1 MNKTSLAGLLALAL
15 APALPAAE
23 WSPEAELGLVATSGN
38 TETTSARGRFGL
50 KGEDAL
56 WTHDYGF
63 SALWAED
70 SGQTTAERYDLAG
83 KLGRKFGER
92 QYAGAAARFEDD
104 AFSSYDYQATLAF
117 NYGAWL
123 LRDDRRV
130 LQLEGGPGVRQ
141 SRDSLTG
148 ETERDGLLR
157 GFVDYSHQLTESTR
171 FFNTLLVEAGEENT
185 FAQNDIGLAVSINK
199 SLALKASLQARHN
212 TEVPLGTERTDTLTS
227 VNIVW
232 SPRAKAD

>member
-1 MNKTSLAGLLALAL
+1 MTKNRFAGLLALAL
-15 APALPAAE
+15 APALHAAD
-23 WSPEAELGLVATSGN
+23 WTPEAELGLVATTGN

-63 SALWAED
+63 SALGAED
-70 SGQTTAERYDLAG
+70 SGQTTAERFDLAG
-83 KLGRKFGER
+83 KLGRKFGDR
-92 QYAGAAARFEDD
+92 QYAGAAARYEDD

-123 LRDDRRV
+123 LRDERRV

-141 SRDSLTG
+141 ARDALTG
-148 ETERDGLLR
+148 EVERDGLLR
-157 GFVDYSHQLTESTR
+157 GFADYSHQLTDTTR
-171 FFNTLLVEAGEENT
+171 FFNTLLVEAGEQNT
-185 FAQNDIGLAVSINK
+185 FAQNEIGLAVSINK

-212 TEVPLGTERTDTLTS
+212 TEGPAGTERTDTLTS

-232 SPRAKAD
+232 SPRKAAD

>member
-56 WTHDYGF
+56 WTHDYSF

>member
-70 SGQTTAERYDLAG
+70 SGQTTAERYDLSG

-232 SPRAKAD
+232 SPRSKAD